1 MLIERLRKRRTESEA
16 ELSQRIDIA
25 TREVETA
32 RREIGDVYDHVL
44 VNDDLETAV
53 REVIDQVQEGRDA
66 AERAPGNMASLLS
79 DFVRQLR
86 SEAAQLKHS
95 TGRSR

>member
-1 MLIERLRKRRTESEA
+1 
-16 ELSQRIDIA
+16 
-25 TREVETA
+25 
-32 RREIGDVYDHVL
+32 VYDHVL

-53 REVIDQVQEGRDA
+53 REVIDLVQGGR
-66 AERAPGNMASLLS
+66 EVVKRAPGDMASLLS

-86 SEAAQLKHS
+86 SEAAQLKQS